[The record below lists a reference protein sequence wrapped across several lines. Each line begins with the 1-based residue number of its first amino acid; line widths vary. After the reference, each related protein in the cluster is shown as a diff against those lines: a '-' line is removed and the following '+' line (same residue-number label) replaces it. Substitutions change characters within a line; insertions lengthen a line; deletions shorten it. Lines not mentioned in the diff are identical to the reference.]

1 MSDIID
7 TPQIVTTDTLN
18 TFKEELLSSIGL
30 KIGNKSLIQTNNTDT
45 IKVTNSAIFGMNHKV
60 DSDKGLKNVLISG
73 QNNIV
78 STWNQTVL
86 GQFNKANPNALFIL
100 GNGAGDLNRNNAFEI
115 LKNGNIKIG
124 PCELAVS
131 GGKLV
136 STNKFAYDST
146 ILGDELDKLDSFA
159 KIKDYVDTMTDDT
172 ELISIGI
179 LKKLLNYI
187 PTETG
192 LTPENIAELI
202 PENGLSLEPEDPAA
216 KQKALSIADALA
228 LKSELIAISNEARY
242 NDLLE
247 KLTRLE
253 KNVSYL
259 ISCLTVD
266 KIANADGSIEY
277 YAVGLADYALDM
289 DTPFTFASD
298 STDSENTTQT
308 EGDTE

>member
-7 TPQIVTTDTLN
+7 TPQIVTTDALN
-18 TFKEELLSSIGL
+18 TFKDELLSSIGL
-30 KIGNKSLIQTNNTDT
+30 KIGNKSLIQTNNADT
-45 IKVTNSAIFGMNHKV
+45 IKVTNSAIFGMNHDV
-60 DSDKGLKNVLISG
+60 DSNKGLKNVLVSG

-86 GQFNKANPNALFIL
+86 GQFNRANPNALFIL
-100 GNGAGDLNRNNAFEI
+100 GNGVGDLNRNNAFEI

-124 PCELAVS
+124 PCELGVS
-131 GGKLV
+131 GGRLV
-136 STNKFAYDST
+136 STNKIAYDST
-146 ILGDELDKLDSFA
+146 ILGDELDELDSFA
-159 KIKDYVDTMTDDT
+159 KIKNYIDTTTNDT
-172 ELISIGI
+172 ELIPIGI

-192 LTPENIAELI
+192 LTPETIAELI
-202 PENGLSLEPEDPAA
+202 PENGLGLEPDDPTA

-228 LKSELIAISNEARY
+228 LKSELIEISDEARY
-242 NDLLE
+242 NDLLA

-253 KNVSYL
+253 QNVSYL

-266 KIANADGSIEY
+266 KIVNSDGSIEY

-289 DTPFTFASD
+289 DTPFTFAA
-298 STDSENTTQT
+298 DSENTTQT